1 MKNKPKELGE
11 LNPYSKVPVLV
22 DDGAPIYESNIINQY
37 LEEKYPEP
45 RLLPQDL
52 KRRARVRIWMDYC
65 DTRLHAAASDVVHDR
80 EPEKASERLR
90 KYLAVVE
97 RELDGGEYLCGEYS
111 LADVTLIPFFTRRER
126 YKFDVDNLPRAR
138 RWLER
143 VLGRPAVAATL

>member
-1 MKNKPKELGE
+1 ME

-22 DDGAPIYESNIINQY
+22 DDEEPLYESNIINQY
-37 LEEKYPEP
+37 LEEKHPEP

-52 KRRARVRIWMDYC
+52 KQRARVRIWMDYC
-65 DTRLHAAASDVVHDR
+65 DTRLHAAASDVVHER

-97 RELDGGEYLCGEYS
+97 RELDGREYLCGEYS

-126 YKFDVDNLPRAR
+126 YKVDMENLPHAR

-143 VLGRPAVAATL
+143 VLSRPAVAATL